1 MLHSGAA
8 WTQLLPE
15 LKECWEKRKCKRHI
29 NYVSNYFN
37 VHCGIRYST
46 SSIMSLELIASNGW
60 QLQKVYFQFISR
72 VNCPWIEA
80 SKYIGVVSS
89 PYQNIWII

>member
-1 MLHSGAA
+1 
-8 WTQLLPE
+8 
-15 LKECWEKRKCKRHI
+15 
-29 NYVSNYFN
+29 
-37 VHCGIRYST
+37 
-46 SSIMSLELIASNGW
+46 MSLELIASNGW

-89 PYQNIWII
+89 PYQNIWIIQPLGERECLRDDVCINLNLDDLY